1 MPTFLAAVSADSLL
15 ACVLLLVI
23 PNGLAVAWFGPVL
36 AAIQQLVP
44 AEMRAT
50 TGASFMF
57 INNLVGLG
65 LGTFGIGALSDVLAA
80 HYGSGSLR
88 MAILWG
94 TTLYL
99 VAAGLYFLASRHIRR
114 DWFAAGS

>member
-1 MPTFLAAVSADSLL
+1 
-15 ACVLLLVI
+15 
-23 PNGLAVAWFGPVL
+23 
-36 AAIQQLVP
+36 VP

-57 INNLVGLG
+57 INNLLGLW
-65 LGTFGIGALSDVLAA
+65 LGTFGIGALSDALAS

-94 TTLYL
+94 ITLYL
-99 VAAGLYFLASRHIRR
+99 LAAALYFVASRHLDR
-114 DWFAAGS
+114 DWFEAAQ